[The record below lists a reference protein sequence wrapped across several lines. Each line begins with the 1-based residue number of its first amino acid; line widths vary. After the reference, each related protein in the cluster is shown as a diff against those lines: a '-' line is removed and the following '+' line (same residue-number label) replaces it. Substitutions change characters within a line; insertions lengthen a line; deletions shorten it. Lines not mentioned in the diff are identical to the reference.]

1 MLNCHELF
9 GEKHCSQLQ
18 TSKIDNL
25 VKQLITCLHMKMWM
39 GHKSIVFHLKVFG
52 CIAFV
57 LIPIIKKKL

>member
-1 MLNCHELF
+1 
-9 GEKHCSQLQ
+9 
-18 TSKIDNL
+18 
-25 VKQLITCLHMKMWM
+25 MKMWM